1 MITLF
6 SIFVALLVL
15 AIAACRWGAVS
26 SDGIESIEWRRRQDW
41 SGFH

>member
-6 SIFVALLVL
+6 SIFVALLAL
-15 AIAACRWGAVS
+15 DIAASRWGAVS
-26 SDGIESIEWRRRQDW
+26 SDGITSTEWRRRQDW